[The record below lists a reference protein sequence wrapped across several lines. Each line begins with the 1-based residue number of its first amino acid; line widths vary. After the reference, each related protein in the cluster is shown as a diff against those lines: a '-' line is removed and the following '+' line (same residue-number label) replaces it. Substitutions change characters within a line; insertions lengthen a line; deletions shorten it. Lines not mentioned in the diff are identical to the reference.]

1 MSDKEFET
9 KIDILEKEVKEL
21 SNRIDRLIKAFN
33 IDIKRV
39 ESKTTTYNDV
49 KNMISSRH
57 N

>member
-1 MSDKEFET
+1 MNDKEFET